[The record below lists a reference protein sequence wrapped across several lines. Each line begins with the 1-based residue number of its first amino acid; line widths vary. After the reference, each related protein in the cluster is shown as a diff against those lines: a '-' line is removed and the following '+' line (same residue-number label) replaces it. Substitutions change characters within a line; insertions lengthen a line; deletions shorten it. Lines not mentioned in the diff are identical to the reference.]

1 MVMTDTIVN
10 WRRFLKRRNC
20 APNTVKSYMHAVKS
34 FVIWLD
40 VPLEG
45 VTHRTISCY
54 IDYLMRKRLKPKTIN
69 CHVNRIS
76 QFYYYLREEES
87 VALVHPV
94 RTNHVLKMPRP
105 LPRHLRDEQVADF
118 FKVVKGHRDKAMFML
133 MLRCGLRVEEVANLS
148 GGVVDLKQRKLLIE
162 DGKGSKDRVVYMSND
177 VLEALAAYLKVRSS
191 SKSRKVFLVGKGL
204 YTGHPISIRGI
215 QKRMEYY
222 ARKAKLHVSCH
233 HFRHTMAT
241 QLLNADAELVTIQ
254 DLLGHSTIKTTQRYC
269 RISNLKVQRDYFNAM
284 EVIMLRTV
292 GNPNN
297 P

>member
-1 MVMTDTIVN
+1 LN
-10 WRRFLKRRNC
+10 LKRRNC
-20 APNTVKSYMHAVKS
+20 SPNTVKNYLHAVRS

-40 VPLEG
+40 VPLES
-45 VTHRTISCY
+45 VTHRTVSCY

-76 QFYYYLREEES
+76 QFYHYLREEES

-94 RTNHVLKMPRP
+94 RTNHALKMSRP
-105 LPRHLRDEQVADF
+105 LPRHLRDEQVEDF
-118 FKVVKGHRDKAMFML
+118 FKVVKGRRDKAMFML

-148 GGVVDLKQRKLLIE
+148 VGVLDFKQRKILIE

-177 VLEALAAYLKVRSS
+177 ALQALAAYLKVRAS
-191 SKSRKVFLVGKGL
+191 SKARKVFLVEKGL
-204 YTGHPISIRGI
+204 CTGRPISIRGI

-222 ARKAKLHVSCH
+222 ARKASLRVSCH

-254 DLLGHSTIKTTQRYC
+254 DLLGHCNVKTTQRYC
-269 RISNLKVQRDYFNAM
+269 RISNLKVQRDYFKAM
-284 EVIMLRTV
+284 EVIRQRGV
-292 GNPNN
+292 GNPNS

>member
-1 MVMTDTIVN
+1 
-10 WRRFLKRRNC
+10 
-20 APNTVKSYMHAVKS
+20 
-34 FVIWLD
+34 
-40 VPLEG
+40 
-45 VTHRTISCY
+45 
-54 IDYLMRKRLKPKTIN
+54 
-69 CHVNRIS
+69 
-76 QFYYYLREEES
+76 

-94 RTNHVLKMPRP
+94 RTNHILKMPRP

-148 GGVVDLKQRKLLIE
+148 GGLVDLKQRKLLIE

-177 VLEALAAYLKVRSS
+177 ALEALVAYLKVRSS

-222 ARKAKLHVSCH
+222 ARKARLHVSCH
-233 HFRHTMAT
+233 YFMAT

-254 DLLGHSTIKTTQRYC
+254 DLLRHSTIKTTQRYC
-269 RISNLKVQRDYFNAM
+269 RISNLKVLRDYFNAM

-292 GNPNN
+292 GNPHN

>member
-1 MVMTDTIVN
+1 M
-10 WRRFLKRRNC
+10 KRRNC
-20 APNTVKSYMHAVKS
+20 SPNTVKNYLNAVRG

-45 VTHRTISCY
+45 VTHRTVSGY

-76 QFYYYLREEES
+76 QFYHYLREEEN

-94 RTNHVLKMPRP
+94 RTNHLLKMSRP
-105 LPRHLRDEQVADF
+105 LPRHLRDEQVEDF
-118 FKVVKGHRDKAMFML
+118 FKVVKGHRDKAIFML

-148 GGVVDLKQRKLLIE
+148 VGVVDFKQRKILIE
-162 DGKGSKDRVVYMSND
+162 DGKGSKDRIVYMSND
-177 VLEALAAYLKVRSS
+177 ALQALVSYLEVRSS
-191 SKSRKVFLVGKGL
+191 SKSRKVFLVEKGL
-204 YTGHPISIRGI
+204 CTGHPISIRGI

-222 ARKAKLHVSCH
+222 ARKARLRVSCH
-233 HFRHTMAT
+233 SLRHTMAT

-254 DLLGHSTIKTTQRYC
+254 DLLGHCNVKTTQRYC

-284 EVIMLRTV
+284 EVIRLRTV
-292 GNPNN
+292 GNPDN

>member
-1 MVMTDTIVN
+1 M
-10 WRRFLKRRNC
+10 KRRNC
-20 APNTVKSYMHAVKS
+20 SPNTVKNYLNAVRG

-45 VTHRTISCY
+45 VTHRTVSGY

-76 QFYYYLREEES
+76 QFYHYLREEEN

-94 RTNHVLKMPRP
+94 RTNHLLKMSRP
-105 LPRHLRDEQVADF
+105 LPRHLRDEQVEDF
-118 FKVVKGHRDKAMFML
+118 FKVVKGHRDKAIFML

-148 GGVVDLKQRKLLIE
+148 VGVVDFKQRKILIE
-162 DGKGSKDRVVYMSND
+162 DGKESKDRIVYISND
-177 VLEALAAYLKVRSS
+177 ALQALVSYLEVRSS

-204 YTGHPISIRGI
+204 CMGHSISIRGI

-222 ARKAKLHVSCH
+222 ARKAMLRVSCH
-233 HFRHTMAT
+233 SLRHTMAT

-254 DLLGHSTIKTTQRYC
+254 DLLGHCNVKTTQRYC

-284 EVIMLRTV
+284 EVIRQRTV
-292 GNPNN
+292 GNPDN

>member
-1 MVMTDTIVN
+1 
-10 WRRFLKRRNC
+10 LKRRNC
-20 APNTVKSYMHAVKS
+20 SPNTVKNYLNAVRG

-45 VTHRTISCY
+45 VTHRTVSGY

-76 QFYYYLREEES
+76 QFYHYLREEEN

-94 RTNHVLKMPRP
+94 RTNHLLKMSRP
-105 LPRHLRDEQVADF
+105 LPRHLRDEQVEDF
-118 FKVVKGHRDKAMFML
+118 FKVVKGHRDKAIFML

-148 GGVVDLKQRKLLIE
+148 VGVVDFKQRKILIE
-162 DGKGSKDRVVYMSND
+162 DGKGSKDRIVYISND
-177 VLEALAAYLKVRSS
+177 ALQALVSYLEVRSS

-204 YTGHPISIRGI
+204 CMGHSISIRGI

-222 ARKAKLHVSCH
+222 ARKAMLRVSCH
-233 HFRHTMAT
+233 SLRHTMAT

-254 DLLGHSTIKTTQRYC
+254 DLLGHCNVKTTQRYC

-284 EVIMLRTV
+284 EVIRQRTV
-292 GNPNN
+292 GNPDN

>member
-1 MVMTDTIVN
+1 M
-10 WRRFLKRRNC
+10 KRRNC
-20 APNTVKSYMHAVKS
+20 SPNTVKNYLNAVRG

-45 VTHRTISCY
+45 VTHRTVSGY

-76 QFYYYLREEES
+76 QFYHYLREEEN

-94 RTNHVLKMPRP
+94 RTNHLLKMSRP
-105 LPRHLRDEQVADF
+105 LPRHLRDEQVEDF
-118 FKVVKGHRDKAMFML
+118 FKVVKGHRDKAIFML

-148 GGVVDLKQRKLLIE
+148 VGVVDFKQRKILIE
-162 DGKGSKDRVVYMSND
+162 DGKESKDRIVYISND
-177 VLEALAAYLKVRSS
+177 ALQALVSYLEVRSS

-204 YTGHPISIRGI
+204 CMGHPISIRGI

-222 ARKAKLHVSCH
+222 ARKAMLRVSCH
-233 HFRHTMAT
+233 SLRHTMAT

-254 DLLGHSTIKTTQRYC
+254 DLLGHCNVKTTQRYC

-284 EVIMLRTV
+284 EVIRQRTV
-292 GNPNN
+292 GNPDN